1 MVVMDLEDFTRGV
14 IDKNKIETPGA
25 GGDGE
30 AF

>member
-1 MVVMDLEDFTRGV
+1 MVVLDLEDFTRVV
-14 IDKNKIETPGA
+14 IDKIETPGV